1 MEDLRPEL
9 DRIKREYLEAERV
22 YSDEKECLL
31 KVINIFGAVVDM
43 HAEFAEERQIIKEML
58 NSEKV
63 LPLDRIQETVS
74 KLRSRLFTEEA
85 KAGPDESDTEKI
97 NEINERLL
105 KACRNIKRIMLPLLD
120 GFYPITKEL
129 KEKADGI
136 NIRCHSEM
144 AEAELDEPTT
154 AFLSFVKGLKGKI
167 SEDFVYV
174 NKTFLMLLKHVK
186 ELENMLSSE
195 FGGNDRLREIEH
207 FEIKINKEVGS
218 IVNSFD
224 IHARIS
230 EIKNAVVAKL
240 SNIKRLVAK
249 RKKDEVKRSKRTKG
263 SINKLKYQIVNAE
276 KDAHKM
282 FKKAEHFR
290 KAAKKDGLTG
300 LHNRSSFDERLKDT
314 LELFNS
320 GGETLLVVLF
330 DVDNFKSI
338 NDTFGHVAG
347 DKVLKVV
354 ARTLIESFRK
364 NDFIA
369 RYGGDEFVVILEGL
383 SEEMAHERTEKF
395 AKNFSEKRFTSTMAG
410 KDINI
415 NISAGIAMANAGEVP
430 DDLIR
435 RADLAMYDSKKKKH
449 SI

>member
-1 MEDLRPEL
+1 MENLRPEL
-9 DRIKREYLEAERV
+9 DRLKREYVETERV
-22 YSDEKECLL
+22 YSDEKACLL
-31 KVINIFGAVVDM
+31 KVINIFGTVVET
-43 HAEFAEERQIIKEML
+43 HAEFAEERRAIKEML
-58 NSEKV
+58 KSEKA
-63 LPLDRIQETVS
+63 LPLDRILAEVG
-74 KLRSRLFTEEA
+74 KLRSRIFTEET
-85 KAGPDESDTEKI
+85 KAGPDESDTEKV

-105 KACRNIKRIMLPLLD
+105 NACRNIRRIMLPLLD

-144 AEAELDEPTT
+144 AEAELDEPAN

-167 SEDFVYV
+167 SEDFGYA
-174 NKTFLMLLKHVK
+174 NKTFLVLLKHVK

-207 FEIKINKEVGS
+207 FEIKINKELGS

-230 EIKNAVVAKL
+230 EIKNAVVSKL
-240 SNIKRLVAK
+240 SNIKQLVAK
-249 RKKDEVKRSKRTKG
+249 RKKDELKRSKRSKI
-263 SINKLKYQIVNAE
+263 SINKLKKQIVNAE

-282 FKKAEHFR
+282 SKKAELFR

-300 LHNRSSFDERLKDT
+300 LYNRSSFDEKLKDA

-320 GGETLLVVLF
+320 EGGTFLIVLF
-330 DVDNFKSI
+330 DVDSFKSI

-354 ARTLIESFRK
+354 AQTLTESFRK

-369 RYGGDEFVVILEGL
+369 RYGGDEFVVVIEGL
-383 SEEMAHERTEKF
+383 SEEMAHQRTEKF
-395 AKNFSEKRFTSTMAG
+395 TKNFSEKRFTSTMAG
-410 KDINI
+410 KDVNI
-415 NISAGIAMANAGEVP
+415 NISAGIAVANAGEGP

-435 RADLAMYDSKKKKH
+435 RADLAMYDSKKRKH

>member
-9 DRIKREYLEAERV
+9 DRLKREYVEMERV
-22 YSDEKECLL
+22 HSDEKACLL
-31 KVINIFGAVVDM
+31 KVINIFGTVVDT
-43 HAEFAEERQIIKEML
+43 HAEFAEEHRAIKDML
-58 NSEKV
+58 KSEKA
-63 LPLDRIQETVS
+63 LPLDRIQAEVGE
-74 KLRSRLFTEEA
+74 LRGRIFTEET
-85 KAGPDESDTEKI
+85 KAGPDESDTEKV

-120 GFYPITKEL
+120 GFYPITTEL

-136 NIRCHSEM
+136 NIRCHAEM
-144 AEAELDEPTT
+144 AEAELDEPAT

-167 SEDFVYV
+167 SEDFSYA
-174 NKTFLMLLKHVK
+174 NKTFLVLLEHVK

-195 FGGNDRLREIEH
+195 FGGNDRLREIKH
-207 FEIKINKEVGS
+207 FENEINKEVGS

-230 EIKNAVVAKL
+230 EIKNAVVTKL

-249 RKKDEVKRSKRTKG
+249 RKKDELKRSERGKG
-263 SINKLKYQIVNAE
+263 IINKLKNQIVNAE

-282 FKKAEHFR
+282 SKKAEHFR

-300 LHNRSSFDERLKDT
+300 LHNRSFFDARLKDA
-314 LELFNS
+314 LELLNN
-320 GGETLLVVLF
+320 GGETFLVVLF
-330 DVDNFKSI
+330 DVDKFKSI

-354 ARTLIESFRK
+354 AQTLRESFRK

-369 RYGGDEFVVILEGL
+369 RYGGDEFVVIIEGL
-383 SEEMAHERTEKF
+383 SEEMAHERTARF
-395 AKNFSEKRFTSTMAG
+395 TKNFSEKQFTSAMAG

-415 NISAGIAMANAGEVP
+415 NISAGIAVADAGEGP